1 MSKIIFLIAILFSMN
16 TTAQVQKKNTISL
29 KWGKIASLPPSKG
42 QVKSLGFAGPI
53 NGVSNDI
60 FITAG
65 GANFPDGMP
74 WEGGAKYY
82 SNEIYLLIKNGNEF
96 GWINHDQSLPEP
108 IAYCGVISTE
118 KGIVCVGGENDAGI
132 SKKTFLLN
140 WDNDAKKAIIESLP
154 DLPVALTN
162 VAVTNLGNTIYAAG
176 GDEKDKSSKL
186 FLSIDLNQKEP
197 EWNLLPHLPF
207 ALANASLIAQGK
219 NIYMIGGRTKST
231 TGISELHGT
240 TFVFNTE
247 KNTWKKLADI
257 CDGKNPTNLSAAAG
271 IALGDHSILMIG
283 GDDGKTFHKI
293 ETYLSKISKAST
305 EAEKEKLTN
314 EKNALVID
322 HKGFSKKLLLY
333 NISSDCWTE
342 IGEYPFPAQVTTSA
356 VNWDGK
362 IIVSNGEIKPGIRTP
377 DVIEGDLIID
387 NK

>member
-1 MSKIIFLIAILFSMN
+1 MSKIIFLTVILFSMN
-16 TTAQVQKKNTISL
+16 TTAQVQKKKTISL
-29 KWGKIASLPPSKG
+29 KWEKIASLPPSKG

-82 SNEIYLLIKNGNEF
+82 SNEIYVLKKDGSEF
-96 GWINHDQSLPEP
+96 AWINHDQSLPDP
-108 IAYCGVISTE
+108 VAYCGVTSTE
-118 KGIVCVGGENDAGI
+118 KGIVCVGGENEAGF
-132 SKKTFLLN
+132 SKKTFLLSWN
-140 WDNDAKKAIIESLP
+140 VEENKVGIQSLP
-154 DLPVALTN
+154 DLPVPLTN
-162 VAVTNLGNTIYAAG
+162 VAVANLENTIYAAG

-186 FLSIDLNQKEP
+186 FLSIDLTQKYP
-197 EWNLLPHLPF
+197 EWKHLPDIPF
-207 ALANASLIAQGK
+207 ALANASLIAHGK
-219 NIYMIGGRTKST
+219 NLYLVGGRTKST
-231 TGISELHGT
+231 SGISILHGT

-283 GDDGKTFHKI
+283 GDDGKIFHKI
-293 ETYLSKISKAST
+293 ETYLSKISKASS
-305 EAEKEKLTN
+305 EAEKEKLIK
-314 EKNALVID
+314 EKNTLVID

-333 NISSDCWTE
+333 NIPSDCWME

-362 IIVSNGEIKPGIRTP
+362 IIVSNGEIKPGVRTP
-377 DVIEGDLIID
+377 DVIEGFEL
-387 NK
+387 